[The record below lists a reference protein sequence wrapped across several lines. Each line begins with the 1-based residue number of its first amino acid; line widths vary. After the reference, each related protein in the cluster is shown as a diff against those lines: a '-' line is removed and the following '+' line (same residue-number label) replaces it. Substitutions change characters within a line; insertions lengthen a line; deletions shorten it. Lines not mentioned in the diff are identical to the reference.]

1 MKVIILAGGFGTRLS
16 EYTKVIPK
24 PMVTIGPHPIIWH
37 IMNHYSAYN
46 HNEFL
51 IALGYK
57 SEVIK
62 DYFLALNSNTCD
74 FKVCL
79 KTGKVEYF
87 SRSALDWEVSLI
99 DTGLNTKTGG
109 RIKRLAEHI
118 PSDEKFFITYGDG
131 LSNLDLDCLIR
142 LHNSNSAALTITAVK
157 PTARFGELE
166 IRDSKLVSFEEK
178 LQLNQGWINGGFMM
192 ADSRIFDFIK
202 SDEEMF
208 EREPL
213 QRLIAAG
220 LVNAYQ
226 HDGFWQCMDSKREK
240 DLLNEYWQKGEVPWA
255 Y

>member
-24 PMVTIGPHPIIWH
+24 PMVNVGPHPIIWH
-37 IMNHYSAYN
+37 IMNHYSKYK
-46 HNEFL
+46 HNDFL

-57 SEVIK
+57 AEVIK

-79 KTGKVEYF
+79 NTGKVEYY
-87 SRSALDWEVSLI
+87 SRSGLDWEISLI

-109 RIKRLAEHI
+109 RIKRLSKYI
-118 PSDEKFFITYGDG
+118 SSDEKFFITYGDG
-131 LSNLDLDCLIR
+131 LSNLNLDSLIEF
-142 LHNSNSAALTITAVK
+142 HNKNTSALTITAVK

-178 LQLNQGWINGGFMM
+178 LQLNQGWINGGFMI
-192 ADSRIFDFIK
+192 ADNRIFDYIK

-213 QRLIAAG
+213 QRLIKDG

-240 DLLNEYWQKGEVPWA
+240 DLLNEYWETGEVPWA
-255 Y
+255 C